1 MAVRHTEAIAEDVER
16 VLGAALPAIDVV
28 DVRVL
33 PGGVLRVLVDH
44 PEGVDHERCVEV
56 GRALVAFRERFALEV
71 SSPGIPRPLTK
82 PAHYERFRGREVDV
96 RLHAPLEGRRRFRGE
111 LLESDERRAVVRDE
125 DGALVEIPF
134 AAISRAHLVEEL

>member
-16 VLGAALPAIDVV
+16 VLGAAMPAIDLV
-28 DVRVL
+28 DVRIL
-33 PGGVLRVLVDH
+33 PGGVLRVLIDH
-44 PEGVDHERCVEV
+44 PGGVDHERCVEV

-82 PAHYERFRGREVDV
+82 AAHYERFIGRAVDV
-96 RLHAPLEGRRRFRGE
+96 RFHATREGRRRIRGE
-111 LLESDERRAVVRDE
+111 LLECDGQRIVVRDE
-125 DGALVEIPF
+125 DGAFEIPF

>member
-33 PGGVLRVLVDH
+33 PGATIRVLIDH

-56 GRALVAFRERFALEV
+56 GRALAAFRERFALEV

-82 PAHYERFRGREVDV
+82 PAHYARFIGREADV
-96 RLHAPLEGRRRFRGE
+96 RFHATHEGRRRIRGE
-111 LLESDERRAVVRDE
+111 LLRCDATGVLVRDA
-125 DGALVEIPF
+125 DGALAMPF
-134 AAISRAHLVEEL
+134 AVISRAHLVEEL

>member
-16 VLGAALPAIDVV
+16 VLGAALPEIDVV
-28 DVRVL
+28 DVRIL
-33 PGGVLRVLVDH
+33 PGGVLRVLIDH
-44 PEGVDHERCVEV
+44 PGGVDHERCAEV

-82 PAHYERFRGREVDV
+82 PAHFARFIGREVDL
-96 RLHAPLEGRRRFRGE
+96 RLHEARDGRRRIRGE
-111 LLESDERRAVVRDE
+111 VLESDGQRVVVRDE
-125 DGALVEIPF
+125 GDALEIPF

>member
-16 VLGAALPAIDVV
+16 VLGAAMPAIDVV

-33 PGGVLRVLVDH
+33 PGGTIRVLIDH
-44 PEGVDHERCVEV
+44 PDGVDHERCVEV
-56 GRALVAFRERFALEV
+56 GRALIAFRERFALEV

-82 PAHYERFRGREVDV
+82 PAHYARFIGREADV
-96 RLHAPLEGRRRFRGE
+96 RFHAVHEGRRRIRGE
-111 LLESDERRAVVRDE
+111 LLEADATRVVVRDE
-125 DGALVEIPF
+125 DGALEIPF

>member
-1 MAVRHTEAIAEDVER
+1 MAEDVER

-33 PGGVLRVLVDH
+33 PGGILRVLVDH
-44 PEGVDHERCVEV
+44 PDGVDHERCVEV
-56 GRALVAFRERFALEV
+56 GRALVGFRDRFALEV

-82 PAHYERFRGREVDV
+82 PAHYARFTGREADV
-96 RLHAPLEGRRRFRGE
+96 RFHTVFEGRRKLRGE
-111 LLESDERRAVVRDE
+111 ILESTAQHVVLRGE
-125 DGALVEIPF
+125 DGVLEIPF

>member
-16 VLGAALPAIDVV
+16 VLGAAMPAIDLV
-28 DVRVL
+28 DVRIL
-33 PGGVLRVLVDH
+33 PGGVLRVLIDH
-44 PEGVDHERCVEV
+44 PDGVDHERCVEV

-82 PAHYERFRGREVDV
+82 AAHYERFIGREVDV
-96 RLHAPLEGRRRFRGE
+96 RFHATREGRRRIRGE
-111 LLESDERRAVVRDE
+111 LLECDGQRIVVRDE
-125 DGALVEIPF
+125 DGAFEIPF

>member
-16 VLGAALPAIDVV
+16 VLGAVMPAIDVV
-28 DVRVL
+28 DVRIV

-44 PEGVDHERCVEV
+44 PDGVDHERCAEV
-56 GRALVAFRERFALEV
+56 GRALVSFRERFALEV

-82 PAHYERFRGREVDV
+82 PAHYERFRGREVEL
-96 RLHAPLEGRRRFRGE
+96 RLHAAREGRRRIRGE
-111 LLESDERRAVVRDE
+111 LLDSDGQRVVVHAGE
-125 DGALVEIPF
+125 DGALEIPI

>member
-16 VLGAALPAIDVV
+16 VLGSVMPAIDVV

-44 PEGVDHERCVEV
+44 PGGVDHERCVEV
-56 GRALVAFRERFALEV
+56 GRALASFRERYALEV

-82 PAHYERFRGREVDV
+82 PAHYERFRGREVEL
-96 RLHAPLEGRRRFRGE
+96 RLHSALDGRRSIRGE
-111 LLESDERRAVVRDE
+111 LVESDGQRVVVRAGDE
-125 DGALVEIPF
+125 GALEIPI

>member
-1 MAVRHTEAIAEDVER
+1 MAVRQTEAIAEDVER
-16 VLGAALPAIDVV
+16 VLGAVLPAIDLV
-28 DVRVL
+28 DVRVV
-33 PGGVLRVLVDH
+33 PGGVLRVFVDH
-44 PEGVDHERCVEV
+44 PDGVDHERCVEV

-96 RLHAPLEGRRRFRGE
+96 RLHAPLDGRRRIRGE
-111 LLESDERRAVVRDE
+111 LLQSDANGVVVRDE
-125 DGALVEIPF
+125 DGALEIPF